1 MDRATLRD
9 CLAQTYPETDNC
21 VVLVETG
28 KDATLRE
35 VTISG
40 LPAGSY
46 AVKVDEITVN
56 NLFNSKKVAGTNKH
70 SDYLIV
76 TDRDI
81 IAVEMK
87 SFVTPKDEDIDD
99 IKLKFK
105 GDLCILNYCD
115 SVFQSF
121 LKKRP
126 FFKGRKV
133 HYVLLYKALPMMKT
147 PTSLIPRK
155 TDCAHIDPERFG
167 ALQVHDKSIIGLSAL
182 LHAPCHK

>member
-1 MDRATLRD
+1 MDKNALRD
-9 CLAQTYPETDNC
+9 CLVKASPENDNSIVLLETD
-21 VVLVETG
+21 
-28 KDATLRE
+28 KQATLQE

-40 LPAGSY
+40 LPLGSY

-81 IAVEMK
+81 IAIEMK
-87 SFVTPKDEDIDD
+87 SFKTLKNDEIDD

-105 GDLCILNYCD
+105 GDSCILNYCD
-115 SVFQSF
+115 AVFQTF

-133 HYVLLYKALPMMKT
+133 YYVLLYEALPMMKT

-155 TDCAHIDPERFG
+155 QNCTHVDPERFG
-167 ALQVHDKSIIGLSAL
+167 ALQVQNKSIIGLSAL